1 MDQWIQN
8 GFLALVG
15 IVITGIISWMTAKL
29 TSKTQKATAEIE
41 TRGPEWQS
49 FVAEIRQ
56 QNADTKQEL
65 NKKIDGLQTQVTGL
79 KTEVRSMRGK
89 LTQAMWHIYAWRQ
102 KHPNDHLVESLPA
115 ELHEDLPFDHG
126 PF

>member
-1 MDQWIQN
+1 MQN

-41 TRGPEWQS
+41 TSGPNWQA
-49 FVAEIRQ
+49 FTTEIRK
-56 QNADTKQEL
+56 QNEETKNEL
-65 NKKIDGLQTQVTGL
+65 NQKIEGLQTQVTGL

-102 KHPNDHLVESLPA
+102 KHPNDRLVESLPA
-115 ELHEDLPFDHG
+115 ELHEDLPFISG
-126 PF
+126 IQ

>member
-1 MDQWIQN
+1 MPEWFTN
-8 GFLALVG
+8 GIMVFA
-15 IVITGIISWMTAKL
+15 GIIVTSAIAYLTTRL
-29 TSKTQKATAEIE
+29 TSKTQKETATIE
-41 TRGPEWQS
+41 ARGPEWQS

-65 NKKIDGLQTQVTGL
+65 NEKIDGLQTQVTGL

-126 PF
+126 SF